1 MITYTSI
8 NKITLSHYLLNIK
21 SWNYVC
27 ALLTAIFIL
36 SSGVS
41 TAFAAPDSPPTLKLV
56 KSVITDDGG
65 SAVADEWNL
74 FAFDG
79 TEEIIFNQGGSGN
92 FETVPANTEL
102 TLFESEGPGGY
113 LPGVWSCDG
122 GQFSNPDRIELSL
135 GDRVTC
141 TITNNDVAPT
151 LKLVKEL
158 ILDNGGEASENEWM
172 LSATSSGASAKRN
185 FDDQGG
191 SEVFHTVFANTVY
204 DLTESGGPSGF
215 TAVNDGKWTCVV
227 MYPNGFEANF
237 SGIFGI
243 SLNEGDKAVCTITN
257 DDDAPSLS
265 LDVPSKITGKITM
278 SAKVKGFIDS
288 VPVNFKIYKMDGK
301 KSMIYD
307 ENIPMPFSVTFSAR
321 YFDAGFSYLVEVH
334 VTDNNGKS
342 AFTSS
347 SLDIPAKGNSK

>member
-1 MITYTSI
+1 M
-8 NKITLSHYLLNIK
+8 NIK

-27 ALLTAIFIL
+27 ALLAAIFIL

-56 KSVITDDGG
+56 KTVITDDGG

-79 TEEIIFNQGGSGN
+79 TGEIIFNQGGSGN

-113 LPGVWSCDG
+113 LPSVWSCDG
-122 GQFSNPDRIELSL
+122 GQLSIDPETEILNKITLSN

-158 ILDNGGEASENEWM
+158 ILDSGGEASENEWI
-172 LSATSSGASAKRN
+172 LSAKASGAGAKRN

-191 SEVFHTVFANTVY
+191 SEVFHIVFANTVY
-204 DLTESGGPSGF
+204 GLTESGGPSGF
-215 TAVNDGKWTCVV
+215 TAVNDGKWNCVV

-237 SGIFGI
+237 SSIFGI

-278 SAKVKGFIDS
+278 SAKVKGFNDS

-307 ENIPMPFSVTFSAR
+307 ENIPVPFSVTFSAR
-321 YFDAGFSYLVEVH
+321 YFDAGFSYLVEVY
-334 VTDNNGKS
+334 VTDSNGKS
-342 AFTSS
+342 AFASS